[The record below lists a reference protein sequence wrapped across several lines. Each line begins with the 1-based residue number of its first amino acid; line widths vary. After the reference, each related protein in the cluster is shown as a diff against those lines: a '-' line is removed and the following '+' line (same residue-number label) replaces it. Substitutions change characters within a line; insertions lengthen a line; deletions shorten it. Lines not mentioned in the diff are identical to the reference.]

1 MVDRDL
7 FWPVGLVLEQQGGE
21 AGAGSGRLAATNS
34 CRGASDNGSA
44 AAASVARDVDAG
56 GELKWGAELGS
67 SVPLGRRIPRSAQQ
81 GSCSRESGEIG
92 VPNEDADGDELC
104 SRSRS
109 QVIIGSRLVGTTVQH
124 NQCVRLSPTW
134 RQPNCAVLQRDARH
148 LTGP

>member
-56 GELKWGAELGS
+56 GELEWGAELGS
-67 SVPLGRRIPRSAQQ
+67 SDPQICAAGFMLRGIRRDRRAQ
-81 GSCSRESGEIG
+81 
-92 VPNEDADGDELC
+92 
-104 SRSRS
+104 
-109 QVIIGSRLVGTTVQH
+109 
-124 NQCVRLSPTW
+124 
-134 RQPNCAVLQRDARH
+134 
-148 LTGP
+148 